1 MMGNLGDAHA
11 ADVVCKLGTSDCHDV
26 NAHLPK
32 ACGERSCCQLTV
44 GQTRRSAWLCSD
56 GCAHSTIVWNHLHQ
70 LWQCGGH
77 QARLLRHVPCQHGTP
92 PADSPALTFILCP
105 ACCSQKQLGI
115 VITII
120 IMIIMMIMIMTMM
133 MIMMMV
139 MIMIMIMIMIMVCQP
154 NSAGMPRDS
163 TLGVQAYQSLPYG
176 PVCCLFMAVNTQGG
190 SGISLA
196 D

>member
-1 MMGNLGDAHA
+1 MVMMGNLGDAHA

-92 PADSPALTFILCP
+92 PADSPALHFILCP
-105 ACCSQKQLGI
+105 ACCSQKQVGTI
-115 VITII
+115 ITITI
-120 IMIIMMIMIMTMM
+120 TIIMMIMTMIIIII
-133 MIMMMV
+133 MIMM
-139 MIMIMIMIMIMVCQP
+139 IILIIIIVCQP

>member
-11 ADVVCKLGTSDCHDV
+11 ADVVCKFGTSDCHVV

-139 MIMIMIMIMIMVCQP
+139 MIMIMIMIMVCQP